1 MVAVTGQVAGGTAA
15 IPTAARDRRI
25 VLIVAAATIILAW
38 QVSAWTRDTQ
48 LITPVPSPLRW
59 LSIAGGLVLGTALG
73 IEVSR
78 AGRGA
83 DGRPRFHPAVLAA
96 AFATVLA
103 LFAASLAE
111 RVANAWLFRD
121 AAIAVTTARMPIV
134 AISNGRGGSSIVS
147 VHGSSESFEVSRADQ
162 VLLAG
167 AAARGG
173 GERYCL
179 PLRFEQAGDAVR
191 VRLPRRPRPTRTR
204 RVVTIVRCDS
214 GLPPA
219 RDLT

>member
-1 MVAVTGQVAGGTAA
+1 MTAVTGQVAGGTAGA
-15 IPTAARDRRI
+15 AAARHRLI
-25 VLIVAAATIILAW
+25 ALIVTAATIVLAW

-48 LITPVPSPLRW
+48 LITPVPPVLRW

-83 DGRPRFHPAVLAA
+83 DARRRFHPAVLAA
-96 AFATVLA
+96 ALATVLA

-121 AAIAVTTARMPIV
+121 AAITVTTARMPIM
-134 AISNGRGGSSIVS
+134 AISNGGGGSSIVS
-147 VHGSSESFEVSRADQ
+147 VHESSESFEVSRADEA
-162 VLLAG
+162 LLAG
-167 AAARGG
+167 AARGG

-179 PLRFEQAGDAVR
+179 PLRFEQAGDAIR
-191 VRLPRRPRPTRTR
+191 LRLPRRPRPTRTR